1 MEEDN
6 DFITEFIDERIDR
19 ILVDVRHN
27 NDEYKQAMKEYHQL
41 YDKLNKQLTDEQHL
55 LLDEMLS
62 ALNGMSAVEVEK
74 LYRCAVKDYLDF
86 MKLFT
91 GK

>member
-1 MEEDN
+1 MEDN
-6 DFITEFIDERIDR
+6 DFITEFVDERIDR

-27 NDEYKQAMKEYHQL
+27 NDEYKQAMEEYHQL
-41 YDKLNKQLTDEQHL
+41 YDKLNNKLTDEQHL

-62 ALNGMSAVEVEK
+62 ALNGMSAVEIEVI
-74 LYRCAVKDYLDF
+74 YRTAVKDYLDF